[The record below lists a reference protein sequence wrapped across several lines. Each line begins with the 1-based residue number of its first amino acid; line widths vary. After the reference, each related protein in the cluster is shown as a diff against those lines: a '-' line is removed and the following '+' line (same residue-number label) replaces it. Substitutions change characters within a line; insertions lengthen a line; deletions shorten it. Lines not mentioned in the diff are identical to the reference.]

1 LLIPFLRSM
10 PVTAATANGDPD
22 TPMPSL
28 RRRTAIQ
35 LGLADNPAEPAGG
48 WAGAVEGMAAVDES
62 RGPALTG

>member
-1 LLIPFLRSM
+1 M

-35 LGLADNPAEPAGG
+35 LGLADNPDEPAGA

-62 RGPALTG
+62 RGLGLTG